1 MKYTAL
7 GFRLM
12 TRMLWLSCGLFAQ
25 QDPVPVSAQDPVAEA
40 AKPAA
45 PANPATPAASGTS
58 VDSAI
63 PAGGTIP
70 IDKRIFAVLPNYR
83 TADGTAP
90 YTPIS
95 AKRKLYIGFKD
106 SFDYPIFLTSA
117 AFSGL
122 YQLENSHPQFGQGL
136 EGYAKRYVASSVD
149 LAVGN
154 FMSESI
160 YPVLLKQDPRYFA
173 VGPSYGGVWKRTG
186 YALTRVLICK
196 SDTGKTVFNFSEI
209 LGNSTAVAISNLYY
223 TDTRDVKDNVQSV
236 GVQVATDAFSN
247 VLKEFWPDI
256 KRKFFK
262 KKPTPA
268 ND

>member
-1 MKYTAL
+1 
-7 GFRLM
+7 M
-12 TRMLWLSCGLFAQ
+12 TGMLWFSCAMFAQ
-25 QDPVPVSAQDPVAEA
+25 QDELPPAGQDPVVQAPKPSTA
-40 AKPAA
+40 ADPS
-45 PANPATPAASGTS
+45 TPASTS
-58 VDSAI
+58 TQPDGS
-63 PAGGTIP
+63 IP
-70 IDKRIFAVLPNYR
+70 IDKRVFGVLPNYR

-106 SFDYPIFLTSA
+106 SFDYPIFLTSMV
-117 AFSGL
+117 FSGL
-122 YQLENSHPQFGQGL
+122 YQLEDSHPQFGQGL
-136 EGYAKRYVASSVD
+136 KGYAKRYLASSTD
-149 LAVGN
+149 LVVGN

-160 YPVLLKQDPRYFA
+160 FPVLLKQDPRYFA
-173 VGPSYGGVWKRTG
+173 VGPAYGGVWKRTG

-196 SDTGKTVFNFSEI
+196 SDSGKTVFNFSEI

-223 TDTRDVKDNVQSV
+223 TDTRDARDNAQSV

-262 KKPTPA
+262 KKITPA